1 MTMGIVDAPRLLV
14 EPGLATVVS
23 LCAGALPPTDALCE
37 VHPGRRGF
45 SGAWKG
51 GKQFDVVEPTFRT
64 MIAQAEACS
73 GVHLHPIGDK
83 GCGRG
88 GQPCAAE
95 ADDAVVRVDGAFDG
109 FTNMIL
115 RALHVFRLQNK

>member
-51 GKQFDVVEPTFRT
+51 GKQFDVVEPTFRM
-64 MIAQAEACS
+64 MIAQAEVCS
-73 GVHLHPIGDK
+73 GVYLRPIGDE

-88 GQPCAAE
+88 GQACAAE
-95 ADDAVVRVDGAFDG
+95 ADDAVVCVDAAFDG
-109 FTNMIL
+109 LTNIIL
-115 RALHVFRLQNK
+115 GALHVFHLRNK